1 MSKAAYWDAA
11 TNLSVGNGKI
21 EIPETAVME
30 SASVKKTLGP
40 PAIDAVERD
49 GRAEAH

>member
-1 MSKAAYWDAA
+1 MSKGVYWDAA
-11 TNLSVGNGKI
+11 TNLSIGNGKI
-21 EIPETAVME
+21 EIPETAVVE
-30 SASVKKTLGP
+30 LAGVKKTFGP